1 MAWEKR
7 ERGGTYYTRSR
18 KVNGKVVREYLG
30 TGPLAELAAQMDALK
45 RCQRQEEARALREE
59 CKRIEALETSLEE
72 LCEAAEVLTRATL
85 LAAGYRRHNRGE
97 WRRKRREGNKEH

>member
-7 ERGGTYYTRSR
+7 DRGGLYYTRSR
-18 KVNGKVVREYLG
+18 KVDGKVLREYLG

-45 RCQRQEEARALREE
+45 RCQREEEAQALREE
-59 CKRIEALETSLEE
+59 RERMEALESPLEE

-97 WRRKRREGNKEH
+97 WRKKREGKDR

>member
-7 ERGGTYYTRSR
+7 ERGGLYYTRSR

-45 RCQRQEEARALREE
+45 RCQRQEEAQALREE
-59 CKRIEALETSLEE
+59 CKRIEALEVSLEE

-85 LAAGYRRHNRGE
+85 LVAGYRRHNRGE
-97 WRRKRREGNKEH
+97 WRKKREGNKEHR